1 MYQIETG
8 IEITASPEH
17 VWSILMDFPAYPQWN
32 P

>member
-17 VWSILMDFPAYPQWN
+17 VWSILMD
-32 P
+32 